1 MKLSEQEIREIIQEE
16 LKNISEQ
23 DPAKQQA
30 APKKEDPTGA
40 GALEIKKA
48 KAAMSRVKSVMEP
61 VIGNIIK
68 LGSRA
73 KVNFA
78 ISLISP
84 LQMKP
89 GEINLL
95 KTELDKAASKQK

>member
-30 APKKEDPTGA
+30 APKEEPTGA

-48 KAAMSRVKSVMEP
+48 KAAMARIKSVMEP

>member
-1 MKLSEQEIREIIQEE
+1 MKLSEKEIRNIIREE

-23 DPAKQQA
+23 DPAMQQA
-30 APKKEDPTGA
+30 SPEEDPTGA
-40 GALEIKKA
+40 GAMEIKKA
-48 KAAMSRVKSVMEP
+48 KAAMARVKSVMEP